1 MGDTAPLN
9 EQSDFMKAADDM
21 WTHVQAASR
30 LVAQAEKEA
39 LNDSP
44 ESAEAFTYIGDLHM
58 RIAEFKHKVY
68 TDLFGEGGEEDG
80 EVQPDSEV

>member
-1 MGDTAPLN
+1 MTAPLN

-30 LVAQAEKEA
+30 LAVQAEKEA
-39 LNDSP
+39 MRDHP
-44 ESAEAFTYIGDLHM
+44 ESAEAFTYIGGLHLQ
-58 RIAEFKHKVY
+58 IAEFKHKVY
-68 TDLFGEGGEEDG
+68 TDLFGEGEEDDD